1 LDSRKTEEA
10 RVMDNSR
17 AIAAS
22 VVGAVIGGVVGYLFF
37 SEHGRSLRRQIE
49 PALDDLSREL
59 ASFRSTVQ
67 KASGV
72 ANESW
77 KLLSETLGDSE
88 RQPLRYPNTH
98 QSSPF

>member
-1 LDSRKTEEA
+1 MT
-10 RVMDNSR
+10 DNSR

-22 VVGAVIGGVVGYLFF
+22 VAGAMIGGVMGYLFF
-37 SEHGRSLRRQIE
+37 TARGRALRRQIE
-49 PALDDLSREL
+49 PALDDLAREL
-59 ASFRSTVQ
+59 ANFRSTFQ

-72 ANESW
+72 ANEGW
-77 KLLSETLGDSE
+77 NLLNETLGDSQ